1 MELTRTPRVELDQD
15 AIFAQSGIQST
26 TAGLLL
32 GVSWSDGNSITATSS
47 AGELIPENMLD
58 LQPARRWRS
67 VGLGDAVI
75 DSNWGWN
82 APVNMVVL
90 AGNNL
95 SLDSSVC
102 IDLYDDSGKS
112 LHDECNTGEFHELGW
127 GIQPLGEMGLGGV
140 YVVEDRDPA
149 GYIDTDYV
157 VFVFPTVMAAGIR
170 IAVSD
175 DINPAGFM
183 EIGRLKVGRA
193 LEVDYTPGYEMGWR
207 DTSSLTRTRGGALRS
222 NNGRSYRYVNVNAAM
237 KDDQT
242 ELSQLF
248 RNTGLTSDVVWSG
261 FGIALSNEGRENLIL
276 GRLTTYGASNW
287 TNEGVTTS
295 FSIEEAI

>member
-1 MELTRTPRVELDQD
+1 MELTRTPRFDPDQD
-15 AIFAQSGIQST
+15 VIYSNAGIQST

-32 GVSWSDGNSITATSS
+32 GVSWSDGNPITATTS

-67 VGLGDAVI
+67 DGLSASVI
-75 DSNWGWN
+75 DSNWAWN

-102 IDLYDDSGKS
+102 IDLYDENGDS

-127 GIQPLGEMGLGGV
+127 GIQPLGEYGLGGV
-140 YVVEDRDPA
+140 YITEDRDPA
-149 GYIDTDYV
+149 GYEDTDYV
-157 VFVFPTVMAAGIR
+157 VFVFPTVIAAGIR
-170 IAVSD
+170 ITVSD
-175 DINPAGFM
+175 DANQ
-183 EIGRLKVGRA
+183 VGRA
-193 LEVDYTPGYEMGWR
+193 LEVDYSPGYEMGWS

-222 NNGRSYRYVNVNAAM
+222 NNGRSYRYVNVNAVM

-242 ELSQLF
+242 ELTQLF

-261 FGIALSNEGRENLIL
+261 FGIALTNEGRENLIL
-276 GRLTTYGASNW
+276 GRLTTYGASHW